1 MTQKQGR
8 GVDLKLRPSSAT
20 WGQQIAL
27 SSSHVCSTEGGFEV
41 RENSGLLG
49 IGARMEEYFVNKEGN
64 HSCKRKTVLGIG
76 PVPLPSVQTER

>member
-1 MTQKQGR
+1 MGPTDCVVEFTRMFK
-8 GVDLKLRPSSAT
+8 
-20 WGQQIAL
+20 
-27 SSSHVCSTEGGFEV
+27 GGWLEV